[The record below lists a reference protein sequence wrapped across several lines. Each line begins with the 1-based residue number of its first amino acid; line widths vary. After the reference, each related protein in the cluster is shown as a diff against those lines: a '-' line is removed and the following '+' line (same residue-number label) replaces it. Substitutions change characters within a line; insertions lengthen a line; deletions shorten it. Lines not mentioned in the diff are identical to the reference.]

1 MLKFTVIVD
10 RGVEHQTN
18 DDAACLK
25 HNIIDEGK
33 YSGASE
39 TDEGI
44 FAVADGVGS
53 LEGSAVASRVAVS
66 HMAECSPR
74 NERMIKGQILDANGK
89 ILSIR
94 DELGIHHDLSS
105 TLCVVSVMGERIT
118 SYNLGNS
125 RLYRYRNGS
134 LLQLT
139 KDQSRVQQL
148 CDAGCIMPDEMD
160 EHPDKNIITSF
171 IGSDQ
176 LDESWITVMEHR
188 EKFKTGDLLLLC
200 SDGLHDY
207 MGIDCM
213 EEIMG
218 RAGSIEHKAA
228 EMVKAVNS
236 AGGYD
241 NVTVLLVQKCKDIM
255 KQAEA

>member
-1 MLKFTVIVD
+1 MKFTVIVD
-10 RGVEHQTN
+10 RGMEHQTN

-25 HNIIDEGK
+25 HNIIDDGK
-33 YSGASE
+33 FSGRSE
-39 TDEGI
+39 RDEGI

-53 LEGSAVASRVAVS
+53 LEGSAAASRTAVFYMS
-66 HMAECSPR
+66 ECSPGNGQTIKEQIVR
-74 NERMIKGQILDANGK
+74 ANEE

-94 DELGIHHDLSS
+94 DEMQIHHDLSS
-105 TLCVVSVMGERIT
+105 TLCLVSVMGEQIV
-118 SYNLGNS
+118 SFNLGNS

-148 CDAGCIMPDEMD
+148 CDAGYLEPDRMN

-171 IGSDQ
+171 IGNDAF
-176 LDESWITVMEHR
+176 DESWISITEHR
-188 EKFKTGDLLLLC
+188 EKFKNGDLLLLC

-207 MGIDCM
+207 MGIDRI

-218 RAGSIEHKAA
+218 QDMPIEMIVAK
-228 EMVKAVNS
+228 MVDEVNDS
-236 AGGYD
+236 GGFD
-241 NVTVLLVQKCKDIM
+241 NVTVLIVEKVG
-255 KQAEA
+255 

>member
-1 MLKFTVIVD
+1 MLKYTVIVD
-10 RGVEHQTN
+10 RGIEHQTN

-33 YSGASE
+33 FSGISE
-39 TDEGI
+39 KDEGI

-53 LEGSAVASRVAVS
+53 LAGSAAASRIAVS
-66 HMAECSPR
+66 YMAGCSPR
-74 NERMIKGQILDANGK
+74 NGQMIMEQILKANDE
-89 ILSIR
+89 ILSVRNEMQIN
-94 DELGIHHDLSS
+94 HDLSS
-105 TLCVVSVMGERIT
+105 TLCMASIMGERIT

-148 CDAGCIMPDEMD
+148 CDSGYLTPDEMN

-171 IGSDQ
+171 IGSDVF
-176 LDESWITVMEHR
+176 DESWITITDHR
-188 EKFKTGDLLLLC
+188 EKFKNGDLLLLC

-207 MGIDCM
+207 MEIDHI
-213 EEIMG
+213 EYIMG
-218 RAGSIEHKAA
+218 CDMQIERKAS
-228 EMVKAVNS
+228 EMVKKVNQS
-236 AGGYD
+236 GGYD
-241 NVTVLLVQKCKDIM
+241 NVTVLIIEKI
-255 KQAEA
+255 